1 MRMKVYQSKPRITLS
16 PAIRDGQKYVEVEF
30 DEDDAIRLS
39 LSKEKGVRFEGD
51 RAYLP
56 EEGFDLSGFFDRHV
70 ETAYINYSALKN
82 TLPKKNGE
90 NQPRHPARLCR
101 NAATTAIQRAYRPCV
116 HHLLQGV
123 PQYFA
128 GRNLRYIRPEE
139 INAYIVHLIDTRG
152 ISSCQQNLRINSIKF
167 YFEKVLGL
175 ERKCYE
181 VKRAKRERTLPDV
194 LSKEEIKSIL
204 DATGPDI
211 RLFCMFSL
219 LYSAGLRIS
228 ELLDLKPHDINVSR
242 SLIRVRQGKGRK
254 DRYTLLSKPLVRKLT
269 EYTKLYKPQEWLFE
283 RYKGEPF
290 TESIVSK
297 KLKEAAKEAG
307 ITKRVYPHLLRHS
320 FATHLIEQGT
330 DLKIVKELLGH
341 NQLKTTEMYV
351 HIADTFKSS
360 IRTPLD
366 DILESDNEIVK

>member
-1 MRMKVYQSKPRITLS
+1 METYTPKPRIKLAPTL
-16 PAIRDGQKYVEVEF
+16 REGREYVEVKF
-30 DEDDAIRLS
+30 GDNDAIRLS
-39 LSKEKGVRFEGD
+39 LSKEKDVLFADGN
-51 RAYLP
+51 AYLP
-56 EEGFDLSGFFDRHV
+56 RAGFDLSGFFERHV
-70 ETAYINYSALKN
+70 EMAFIDYSALWGIFPKEKGKRSPAIPSGYAE
-82 TLPKKNGE
+82 TLCQMRYSP
-90 NQPRHPARLCR
+90 H
-101 NAATTAIQRAYRPCV
+101 TVRAYTTYFREF
-116 HHLLQGV
+116 Q
-123 PQYFA
+123 QYFA

>member
-1 MRMKVYQSKPRITLS
+1 M
-16 PAIRDGQKYVEVEF
+16 
-30 DEDDAIRLS
+30 
-39 LSKEKGVRFEGD
+39 
-51 RAYLP
+51 
-56 EEGFDLSGFFDRHV
+56 
-70 ETAYINYSALKN
+70 ETAFIDYSALKN
-82 TLPKKNGE
+82 TQPKKSGKTS
-90 NQPRHPARLCR
+90 PAIPPGYAETLRQLR
-101 NAATTAIQRAYRPCV
+101 YSEHTVRAYTAYFKEF
-116 HHLLQGV
+116 Q
-123 PQYFA
+123 QYFA

-366 DILESDNEIVK
+366 DILEGDNEIVK

>member
-82 TLPKKNGE
+82 TQPKKNGKTS
-90 NQPRHPARLCR
+90 PAIPPGY
-101 NAATTAIQRAYRPCV
+101 A
-116 HHLLQGV
+116 
-123 PQYFA
+123 
-128 GRNLRYIRPEE
+128 E
-139 INAYIVHLIDTRG
+139 
-152 ISSCQQNLRINSIKF
+152 
-167 YFEKVLGL
+167 
-175 ERKCYE
+175 
-181 VKRAKRERTLPDV
+181 TLPDV